1 MVGQWDPLK
10 MQVSILKISGIGS
23 PLPWLGPRELLQNVW
38 IHIFCLKI
46 FRRRVGFRSPPTIV
60 WRFPFRHG
68 GTPRN
73 IIHFERWCFR
83 LQTIQ
88 LLGGTP
94 IFSETPI
101 SQQKWY
107 PTVAPEIF
115 RKDFSDL
122 VDWIRCESAVLI
134 RYESMLA
141 NLASRVGT
149 KPT

>member
-88 LLGGTP
+88 LLGGYPHFFGNPHIPTKM
-94 IFSETPI
+94 I
-101 SQQKWY
+101 SHSCPRNIPQRFLGSGGLN
-107 PTVAPEIF
+107 P
-115 RKDFSDL
+115 L
-122 VDWIRCESAVLI
+122 WICGPDPLWIDAGQLSQ
-134 RYESMLA
+134 
-141 NLASRVGT
+141 
-149 KPT
+149 